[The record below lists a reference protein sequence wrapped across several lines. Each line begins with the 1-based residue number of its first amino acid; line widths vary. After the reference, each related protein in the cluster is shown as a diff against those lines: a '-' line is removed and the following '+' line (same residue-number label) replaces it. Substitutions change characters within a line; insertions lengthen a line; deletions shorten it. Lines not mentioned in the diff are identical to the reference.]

1 MSDYAHSL
9 CAEMTRDEVLEALR
23 GDAAYKFSEIP
34 SGYLDSEVIATW
46 LEHCGELNS
55 IPRQYVDDT
64 HRRIAVGRSHSLM
77 PVRDYPLAVIKKEDT
92 SCYEELALI
101 ALKQCDMNM
110 RHVDPG
116 LYGEDFF
123 LKALEANGMA
133 MITFITDFTKAPI
146 EWTEA
151 MIDSAV
157 SKKTRYLRYFPKDQI
172 KRECLERLIIEG
184 KHTAKELE
192 DAGLLDL
199 MSELMQDGY
208 WPQMVKPSSLTEAL
222 YFMLDI
228 PQSAENLKIYY
239 KAFVR
244 SHPMGEVLPLMKSP
258 EMQALM
264 LEIYSTDELMP
275 HLRTGLLKNAS
286 QVKGRLLEDGLGL

>member
-46 LEHCGELNS
+46 LEHCGELSS

-64 HRRIAVGRSHSLM
+64 HRRIAVGRSHDHQL
-77 PVRDYPLAVIKKEDT
+77 VRDYPLAAIKKEDT
-92 SCYEELALI
+92 DCYEELALI

-110 RHVDPG
+110 KHVDPA

-123 LKALEANGMA
+123 LKALEANRMA
-133 MITFITDFTKAPI
+133 MITFLTGLPKAPI

-157 SKKTRYLRYFPKDQI
+157 SKEANYLRFFPKEQI
-172 KRECLERLIIEG
+172 KRECLERLIVEG
-184 KHTAKELE
+184 EHTARELE

-199 MSELMQDGY
+199 MSDLMQGGY
-208 WPQMVKPSSLTEAL
+208 WPQMMKPSSLKEAL

-244 SHPMGEVLPLMKSP
+244 FHPMEEVLPIMKSP
-258 EMQALM
+258 DMQALVM
-264 LEIYSTDELMP
+264 EIYRTDELMP
-275 HLRTGLLKNAS
+275 HLRTGLLKGAAK
-286 QVKGRLLEDGLGL
+286 VRGKLLENELGL